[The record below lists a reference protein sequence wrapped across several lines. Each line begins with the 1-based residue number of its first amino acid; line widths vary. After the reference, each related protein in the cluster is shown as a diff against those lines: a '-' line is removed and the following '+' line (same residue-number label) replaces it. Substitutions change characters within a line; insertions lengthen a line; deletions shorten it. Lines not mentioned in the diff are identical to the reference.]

1 MALKWDDIGNSLSY
15 WSCNW
20 DMENDHFSGS
30 ESKGFSEAVNDDIV
44 DRLPADPF
52 GMEIRSTFAAAITGW
67 IHDVEN
73 ELGSDLCVF
82 GMQDGDENKITDHHR
97 LFKGLYSVWNGAVSF
112 QQEEGNSSFSGFG
125 SEDDDK
131 NTDDD
136 QSSFFKGNHRVRN
149 GTLSFQQ
156 EEGTFQVDE
165 ISIPN
170 EFIDGFGIGNGLPD
184 GGFVFNDE
192 GNRLEGC
199 NGVSCNDSEGDAP
212 NNALFFTLGYLG
224 VKDLLVME
232 RVCISLRDAVRNDPL
247 LWRNIHIEDS
257 LSKRITDD
265 ALLKLTSRAQGTI
278 ECLSLVGCKMI
289 TDDGLKRVLESNSKL
304 SKLSVP
310 ECTRLN
316 VEGILLNLRAFKS
329 AGFPGIKHL
338 RIGGSFSVTEE
349 QFKELKLLLGINNSM
364 QLQEQKPQFFRQGQS
379 HLMSD
384 DDRAIDIEVCPRCQ
398 KLKLVYDCP
407 SESCRRTYHAAQ
419 LCRACILCIAR
430 CIHCGCCFKD
440 CDYEET
446 FTLDLLCFNCWKQIG
461 GPSSKHV
468 LHETRNQLC
477 FHG

>member
-82 GMQDGDENKITDHHR
+82 GMQDGDENKITDHHH
-97 LFKGLYSVWNGAVSF
+97 LFKGLNSVWNGTVSF

-131 NTDDD
+131 NIDDD
-136 QSSFFKGNHRVRN
+136 QSSFFKGNHRGQN

-170 EFIDGFGIGNGLPD
+170 EFIDGFGIGNGLSD

-199 NGVSCNDSEGDAP
+199 NGVSCDDSEGDAP

-304 SKLSVP
+304 SKVS
-310 ECTRLN
+310 
-316 VEGILLNLRAFKS
+316 
-329 AGFPGIKHL
+329 
-338 RIGGSFSVTEE
+338 
-349 QFKELKLLLGINNSM
+349 
-364 QLQEQKPQFFRQGQS
+364 
-379 HLMSD
+379 
-384 DDRAIDIEVCPRCQ
+384 
-398 KLKLVYDCP
+398 
-407 SESCRRTYHAAQ
+407 
-419 LCRACILCIAR
+419 IA
-430 CIHCGCCFKD
+430 
-440 CDYEET
+440 
-446 FTLDLLCFNCWKQIG
+446 
-461 GPSSKHV
+461 V
-468 LHETRNQLC
+468 
-477 FHG
+477 